1 MNKPGRGGVYLFVR
15 NRSFNPIPST
25 MKKLLL
31 VTLAI
36 VSLGAL
42 VPDASARGHRRDHG
56 YHHSRS
62 RHVYLIERGRPVY
75 RRAYFDDYD
84 RCYTYSGPRRV
95 YVSSYY
101 DEYPRY
107 YHPRPVFHPPAV
119 SFSFGFRD

>member
-1 MNKPGRGGVYLFVR
+1 
-15 NRSFNPIPST
+15 

-31 VTLAI
+31 IALA
-36 VSLGAL
+36 VAGLGAL
-42 VPDASARGHRRDHG
+42 VPNASARDHHRGDRG

-84 RCYTYSGPRRV
+84 RCYTYYGPRRV
-95 YVSSYY
+95 YVREYY

-107 YHPRPVFHPPAV
+107 RRPRPIFYPPAV
-119 SFSFGFRD
+119 SLSFGFRG